1 MTGVRSKDANTPIR
15 ICKSEVLQE
24 LLLQMPSDA
33 PLVPNIIFTK
43 LIAKNSLRVREV
55 EIEQHLRNGDSA
67 IGVSWSNKWS
77 FLPSKRLIKFVAH
90 AFFEQW
96 QTK

>member
-15 ICKSEVLQE
+15 IWKSEVLQE
-24 LLLQMPSDA
+24 LLLKMPSGE
-33 PLVPNIIFTK
+33 PLVPNMIFTK

-55 EIEQHLRNGDSA
+55 EIEQHFRNGDSTV
-67 IGVSWSNKWS
+67 GVSWSNQWS
-77 FLPSKRLIKFVAH
+77 FLPSKRLIKFVAR
-90 AFFEQW
+90 AFLEQW